1 MLQLIIIT
9 MVKTKEIANIA
20 TSHFSK
26 ESKAFFLPPH
36 FQFDKDIQEKRQ
48 WYMNIEGASTLVHE
62 EAPPSVNSPQLL
74 QSNL

>member
-26 ESKAFFLPPH
+26 ESKVLPPH
-36 FQFDKDIQEKRQ
+36 FQFDKDIQEKGSG
-48 WYMNIEGASTLVHE
+48 I
-62 EAPPSVNSPQLL
+62 
-74 QSNL
+74 